1 MLENSKQQAVS
12 SKQQKQTISQE
23 KLRPNGGELR
33 RGRQRSQ
40 LARWIVI
47 DDFDD
52 RRERDL
58 HNLAVGAFD
67 LDARRGQRLSC
78 FHAAHDAA
86 HALAIPRH
94 NLNVAFAVERSQRR
108 QGLGDFH
115 SDSLRWSIKSSDYTL
130 SHHIRKPGEIIS
142 FRSPTVREG
151 YSRIKP
157 SLTVGLLTRNPRNQC
172 RRIGV

>member
-1 MLENSKQQAVS
+1 MSENSKQQAVS

-23 KLRPNGGELR
+23 KLRPNGGDADRTSALH
-33 RGRQRSQ
+33 S
-40 LARWIVI
+40 ARWIVI
-47 DDFDD
+47 DDLDD
-52 RRERDL
+52 CRERNL

-67 LDARRGQRLSC
+67 LDAWRGQRLGC
-78 FHAAHDAA
+78 FHAAHHAA

-94 NLNVAFAVERSQRR
+94 NLNVAFAVKRSQRR

-115 SDSLRWSIKSSDYTL
+115 SDGLRWSIKSSDYTL
-130 SHHIRKPGEIIS
+130 SHHIRKPGEIIRV
-142 FRSPTVREG
+142 RSPTVREG

-157 SLTVGLLTRNPRNQC
+157 SLTVGLLTRNSRNLC